1 MLFWKCKLVCG
12 LHPWRFSLS
21 GSRRRAV
28 AFLAK
33 KKKQKNNYKLLCH
46 IYSRIYSV
54 YPCICINVSSCI
66 HNAYTIAPCSHAQR
80 FIGEKDPPLLLMV
93 GYSVGE
99 KDFPLGRSTRG
110 EEERCH
116 VICRHLA
123 TSAPLVCQ
131 QLGIRQH
138 CHQLQPLQPW
148 HV

>member
-1 MLFWKCKLVCG
+1 MGYTLGDFRFPG
-12 LHPWRFSLS
+12 AEEGPLHSWR
-21 GSRRRAV
+21 R
-28 AFLAK
+28 K
-33 KKKQKNNYKLLCH
+33 KKYKLLCH